1 MKPQKPHFHVSFRA
15 KVFLAVFTVVMLIIV
30 GTVVYK
36 VLEGWGF
43 VDSAYFTMITLTTIG
58 YGDLVPTTGV
68 SKMFTAFFAFAGV
81 AVFLFALSILADY
94 YFGQR
99 AQSLEKQVK
108 RVSDKAISL
117 LVKEEEKRPVTR
129 REFVKSMRIDRHGK
143 WQKHDKRR

>member
-1 MKPQKPHFHVSFRA
+1 SKPHFRVSFRT
-15 KVFLAVFTVVMLIIV
+15 KVLLAVFTVLVLIIV
-30 GTVVYK
+30 GTVVYR

-58 YGDLVPTTGV
+58 YGDLVPTTAA

-108 RVSDKAISL
+108 RVSDKAMRMMG
-117 LVKEEEKRPVTR
+117 KEDIKPPSR
-129 REFVKSMRIDRHGK
+129 RAYVKSLRIDRHGK
-143 WQKHDKRR
+143 WQKGERKR